1 MRIHLY
7 LNVLVET
14 NETKNILNLYL
25 AVAVAGQNGNG
36 APRNRG
42 DEQEQLLSDGNDSR
56 YMIYISI
63 LCFKEGGGFI
73 DAYIMV
79 LSRD

>member
-1 MRIHLY
+1 MPRVINRHTRNETFYRIYIPLFNYLLLRIHLY

-42 DEQEQLLSDGNDSR
+42 DEQEQF
-56 YMIYISI
+56 
-63 LCFKEGGGFI
+63 C
-73 DAYIMV
+73 
-79 LSRD
+79 